1 MAKIN
6 GVDPADLTPRMK
18 LAAFAS
24 SEKLSMLYA
33 EYRGARA
40 ESGRATQMFQKIK
53 RDNSIIGD
61 VDALVKSAE
70 RKMAMPFQ
78 DIAKVAAS
86 FDDPVQFGDFL
97 NKATAAT
104 KMEKFLFGWR
114 SAILTGPQTSLANVA
129 GNIMKWVVE
138 IPESTVAA
146 TIYAGKRAIGG
157 DPLTLAQYKARAFAP
172 VYGAQMGAVQAIKV
186 MGEMKKFYDE
196 HTLGE
201 TAAKAGRLVLGRE
214 GVLPGDNKFAE
225 VTHTNPIGGLTGEL
239 MGVPFRSLQAQDA
252 LFRVPGEYAEAHIMA
267 VDRAVEAGIDPRT
280 REGAEWIAARTAD
293 PRLGLEEDAA
303 DVASKRVE
311 DAGSEAV
318 YAQRL
323 GPKMEKFGQLLQ
335 GSWGQLIIPFY
346 RTPVNLVSW
355 AVQHFPGLNLM
366 SGKWREDYAAGGERQ
381 SRAIARVA
389 IGAGLAATALSLSSN
404 GQLTGGGLFDKEEG
418 NAKRA
423 AGWQPY
429 SLQIGDKYYS
439 YQRIEP
445 VAKVLGLAAD
455 MADMWKHLKDKGDV
469 EKLTSMMVLMFGNA
483 TISTTYLSG
492 LSNAIQ
498 SISDPARY
506 GENFMEQYASSLVPK
521 IIGQT
526 VTAADPYK
534 REVAGSLEA
543 IQSQLPFLR
552 EKLMPKRDVWGE
564 PVANDKWFDVMPVA
578 VTQKDE
584 DKVKTE
590 AVRLHLAL
598 TDAPKFLLERGPFKS
613 KERQIELS
621 AEQRDVMREVTGK
634 WAMDK
639 LARIVNSPDWSQM
652 PDYAKAIAYQKVF
665 EGAKR
670 VGAFKA
676 LPPEDAARLLVRE
689 AIQTKIQQQ
698 IGDTIR

>member
-1 MAKIN
+1 
-6 GVDPADLTPRMK
+6 
-18 LAAFAS
+18 
-24 SEKLSMLYA
+24 
-33 EYRGARA
+33 
-40 ESGRATQMFQKIK
+40 
-53 RDNSIIGD
+53 
-61 VDALVKSAE
+61 
-70 RKMAMPFQ
+70 
-78 DIAKVAAS
+78 
-86 FDDPVQFGDFL
+86 
-97 NKATAAT
+97 
-104 KMEKFLFGWR
+104 
-114 SAILTGPQTSLANVA
+114 
-129 GNIMKWVVE
+129 
-138 IPESTVAA
+138 
-146 TIYAGKRAIGG
+146 
-157 DPLTLAQYKARAFAP
+157 
-172 VYGAQMGAVQAIKV
+172 
-186 MGEMKKFYDE
+186 
-196 HTLGE
+196 
-201 TAAKAGRLVLGRE
+201 
-214 GVLPGDNKFAE
+214 
-225 VTHTNPIGGLTGEL
+225 
-239 MGVPFRSLQAQDA
+239 
-252 LFRVPGEYAEAHIMA
+252 
-267 VDRAVEAGIDPRT
+267 
-280 REGAEWIAARTAD
+280 
-293 PRLGLEEDAA
+293 
-303 DVASKRVE
+303 
-311 DAGSEAV
+311 
-318 YAQRL
+318 
-323 GPKMEKFGQLLQ
+323 
-335 GSWGQLIIPFY
+335 
-346 RTPVNLVSW
+346 
-355 AVQHFPGLNLM
+355 
-366 SGKWREDYAAGGERQ
+366 
-381 SRAIARVA
+381 
-389 IGAGLAATALSLSSN
+389 
-404 GQLTGGGLFDKEEG
+404 
-418 NAKRA
+418 
-423 AGWQPY
+423 
-429 SLQIGDKYYS
+429 LQIGDKYYS